1 MFGVFFAI
9 LLIVALFIICTEV
22 IMRVR
27 LSKSESSKN
36 RLLWWGRGGDEVDS
50 AFEEVF
56 PHTLLSRARR
66 YAFWLFVVCCLA
78 LLASFMLKRI

>member
-1 MFGVFFAI
+1 MFEVFFAI
-9 LLIVALFIICTEV
+9 LLIVALFIIFTEV

-27 LSKSESSKN
+27 LSKSESSQN
-36 RLLWWGRGGDEVDS
+36 RPLWWVRGGDEVDS

-56 PHTLLSRARR
+56 PHALLLRARR

-78 LLASFMLKRI
+78 LIAFFMLKRI